1 MAHTQGPWALDGDIN
16 AMNLDV
22 VSGEGRIAMMDCDNF
37 ELPNDEVAANAR
49 LIAAAPDMLKA
60 IVEVLAAW
68 DMEQDT
74 PEHNQRDRLAAAI
87 EALREMLRE
96 ADA

>member
-1 MAHTQGPWALDGDIN
+1 MKQVRIVPAWEAATRIYVLALENGTAHGQN
-16 AMNLDV
+16 AARDELLRL
-22 VSGEGRIAMMDCDNF
+22 GRQYDEACDHITKL
-37 ELPNDEVAANAR
+37 EAV
-49 LIAAAPDMLKA
+49 MT
-60 IVEVLAAW
+60 EVLAAW

-87 EALREMLRE
+87 EAVREMLRE